1 MTDST
6 NAEIYDRGYR
16 VYDGPRTG
24 IGTAVKSVFLA
35 SVQRAL
41 GLRRKFRFK
50 IVPLLTIVL
59 AYLPALIFVGIAIV
73 IPGDLAGETSE
84 YSWYFGI
91 TGIIVMLFTAFVAP
105 ELMINDRRTGL
116 FGLYLSSPLNK
127 FHYLVAKVGAL
138 VAVVSL
144 VTVLPSLFFVLGY
157 IVVGSGPDGF
167 GNTLEIIAKIVFSGL
182 IVALFYSLI
191 GMAISTVTN
200 RQGVASAIII
210 MFFLTSAFLTNSL
223 VFEADAPEWI
233 LALSFVE
240 LPVDVAARI
249 FDETQTQ
256 LSGVSTAV
264 STATLV
270 GVLVV
275 SLATIW
281 FGYQRIEVT
290 K

>member
-6 NAEIYDRGYR
+6 SAEIYDRGYR

-24 IGTAVKSVFLA
+24 TGTAVKSVFFA

-41 GLRRKFRFK
+41 GLRRKFRYK
-50 IVPLLTIVL
+50 IAPVLTIMF
-59 AYLPALIFVGIAIV
+59 AYIPALIFVGLAIV
-73 IPGDLAGETSE
+73 IPGDLSGETSD
-84 YSWYFGI
+84 YSGYFGI
-91 TGIIVMLFTAFVAP
+91 TGIAVMLFTAFVAP
-105 ELMINDRRTGL
+105 ELMINDRRTGM
-116 FGLYLSSPLNK
+116 FGLYLSSPLEK
-127 FHYLVAKVGAL
+127 LHYLVAKVGAL
-138 VAVVSL
+138 VSVMSL

-157 IVVGSGPDGF
+157 ILVGNGPDGF
-167 GNTLEIIAKIVFSGL
+167 GNTLEVIAKIIFTGL
-182 IVALFYSLI
+182 IVAMFYSLI

-223 VFEADAPEWI
+223 VFEADAPDWI

-249 FDETQTQ
+249 FDEAQNQ
-256 LSGVSTAV
+256 LDGVSTSV
-264 STATLV
+264 SMGTLV
-270 GVLVV
+270 GVLAV